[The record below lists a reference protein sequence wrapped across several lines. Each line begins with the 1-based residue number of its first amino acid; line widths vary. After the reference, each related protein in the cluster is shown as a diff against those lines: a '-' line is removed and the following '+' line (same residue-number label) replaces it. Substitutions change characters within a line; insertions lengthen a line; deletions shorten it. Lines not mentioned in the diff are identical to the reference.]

1 MAYFPNDQPDMLKK
15 LLIILGVFLGI
26 LLIVFLL
33 GPIPKN
39 PVYKNTAVT
48 YSNSLTHLED
58 SLNASEAKKQTRKGN
73 QAHILW
79 ANNTK
84 EQTEYSILYLN
95 GFAGSN
101 RDGYPLNKMVA
112 ETYKANLYMA
122 RMAGHGL
129 KPTDT
134 TEKFTAEK
142 AWEQAVRDLAFAN
155 ALGKKT
161 IIMSTSTGGTLALK
175 LAAEFP
181 EKVFALL
188 NISPNIRDEQ
198 IGASVLNTPWG
209 YELACLIFLSNTR
222 HIEYEEDS
230 AAMYWDTIYPVKSLV
245 ELQKLVET
253 TMKPKTYQK
262 IKCPVFTIYYFKN
275 FLEKDWRV
283 DTDLYPD
290 VYEKLSTPKEQQKLV
305 ELETPG
311 THFIGSS
318 IKSNDYITAYKE
330 IIFYCENVLKME
342 NNVQKH

>member
-1 MAYFPNDQPDMLKK
+1 MLKK
-15 LLIILGVFLGI
+15 LVIILGVFLGI

-33 GPIPKN
+33 GPIPKT
-39 PVYKNTAVT
+39 PVYKTTSVA
-48 YSNSLTHLED
+48 YSGNLAQLED
-58 SLNASEAKKQTRKGN
+58 SLNASEAKKLTRKGN
-73 QAHILW
+73 QAHVLW
-79 ANNTK
+79 ANNIQ

-112 ETYKANLYMA
+112 ETYGANLYMA

-129 KPTDT
+129 NPKETN
-134 TEKFTAEK
+134 EEFTAEN

-181 EKVFALL
+181 DKVFALL
-188 NISPNIRDEQ
+188 NVSPNIRDEQ

-209 YELACLIFLSNTR
+209 YELACLIFFSDTR
-222 HIEYEEDS
+222 HIEYEQDS
-230 AAMYWDTIYPVKSLV
+230 ASMYWDTIYPVKSLV

-253 TMKPKTYQK
+253 TMQPETYEK
-262 IKCPVFTIYYFKN
+262 VKCPVFTVYYFKN
-275 FLEKDWRV
+275 FIEKDWRV
-283 DTDLYPD
+283 DIDLYPD
-290 VYEKLSTPKEQQKLV
+290 VYEQLGTPKEQRKLI

-318 IKSNDYITAYKE
+318 IKSKDYMSAYAE
-330 IIFYCENVLKME
+330 IKMFCEGTLEMVMPVN
-342 NNVQKH
+342 